1 VIFSRAVR
9 VPWRQARA
17 RVVSDAPAIPLGL
30 YLHFPWCVSKCPY
43 CDFNSYTLREPL
55 GERAYVDALLLDVE
69 TQLELRGDFISDRP
83 ITTVFMGGG
92 TPSLFSPESIGR
104 VLDRIKEI
112 HPVLVDAEITL
123 EANPATVERGL
134 FTGYAAAGI
143 NRISLG
149 AQTFDREALRRLG
162 RIHVPEDV
170 HRSASELHAAGID
183 NFNID
188 LMYGLPE
195 QSVEGAMRDLDEAMA
210 LQPAQVSH
218 YHLTLEA
225 GTPFAAQPPANL
237 PSDET
242 VEITLQAALERLERR
257 GYHQYEVSAHAQ
269 RGRECAHNLLYWRF
283 GDYIG
288 AGAGAHGKLSRINPD
303 TGELEIL
310 RSHQT
315 REPRRYQRDPRGAIT
330 WAAVPLEQRPFE
342 YMLNALRLVEGFDK
356 VGFES
361 TTGLRYVAIEP
372 VVAKLQGRGLLEAA
386 GVGRWRTSVV
396 GRRFLNDILVEFLPP
411 KP

>member
-1 VIFSRAVR
+1 MIFSRAVL
-9 VPWRQARA
+9 PSWRRDRA
-17 RVVSDAPAIPLGL
+17 RVVTETLAIPLGL

-55 GERAYVDALLLDVE
+55 GERAYVDALLTDVE
-69 TQLELRGDFISDRP
+69 SQLELRGDFVSGRP
-83 ITTVFMGGG
+83 ITTIFMGGG
-92 TPSLFSPESIGR
+92 TPSLFSPESIAR
-104 VLDRIKEI
+104 VIGRIKEM
-112 HPVLVDAEITL
+112 HPVSGDAEVTL

-134 FTGYAAAGI
+134 FTGYAEAGV

-149 AQTFDREALRRLG
+149 AQTFDRAALHRLG
-162 RIHVPEDV
+162 RIHQPEDV
-170 HRSASELHAAGID
+170 YRSASELHAAGID

-195 QSVEGAMRDLDEAMA
+195 QSVEGAMRDIDEAIA

-218 YHLTLEA
+218 YHLTLEP

-242 VEITLQAALERLERR
+242 VEITLQAALERLEQQ

-288 AGAGAHGKLSRINPD
+288 AGAGAHGKWSRIDPD

-330 WAAVPLEQRPFE
+330 WAAVPPEQRPFE
-342 YMLNALRLVEGFDK
+342 YLLNALRLVDGFDEA
-356 VGFES
+356 GFES
-361 TTGLRYVAIEP
+361 ATGLRYSTIDA
-372 VVAKLQGRGLLEAA
+372 VVSKLRGRGLLEAA
-386 GVGRWRTSVV
+386 GIGRWRSSAV

>member
-1 VIFSRAVR
+1 
-9 VPWRQARA
+9 
-17 RVVSDAPAIPLGL
+17 
-30 YLHFPWCVSKCPY
+30 
-43 CDFNSYTLREPL
+43 LREPL
-55 GERAYVDALLLDVE
+55 GEKSYIDALLLDVE
-69 TQLELRGDFISDRP
+69 SQLELHSDFVIGRP

-92 TPSLFSPESIGR
+92 TPSLFSPDSIGR
-104 VLDRIKEI
+104 VLERIKEI
-112 HPVLVDAEITL
+112 HPISMDAEITL

-134 FTGYAAAGI
+134 FAGYASAGI

-149 AQTFDREALRRLG
+149 AQSFDRESLRRLG

-188 LMYGLPE
+188 LMYGLPA
-195 QSVEGAMRDLDEAMA
+195 QSVEGAMRDIGEAMA

-218 YHLTLEA
+218 YHLTLEP

-237 PSDET
+237 PTDET
-242 VEITLQAALERLERR
+242 VELILQRALEQFEQH
-257 GYHQYEVSAHAQ
+257 GYRQYEVSAHA
-269 RGRECAHNLLYWRF
+269 RLGRECAHNLLYWRF

-288 AGAGAHGKLSRINPD
+288 AGAGAHGKWSRINPD
-303 TGELEIL
+303 TGALDII

-330 WAAVPLEQRPFE
+330 WSVVPSEQRPFE
-342 YMLNALRLVEGFDK
+342 YLLNALRLIEGFDEA
-356 VGFES
+356 GFMS
-361 TTGLRYVAIEP
+361 ATGIPYEAIRDT
-372 VVAKLQGRGLLEAA
+372 VSALDRRGLLESAPQ
-386 GVGRWRTSVV
+386 GRWRASKV
-396 GRRFLNDILVEFLPP
+396 GQRFLNDILVEFLPP

>member
-1 VIFSRAVR
+1 
-9 VPWRQARA
+9 
-17 RVVSDAPAIPLGL
+17 VSDAPAIPLGL

-330 WAAVPLEQRPFE
+330 WTAVPLEQRPFE

>member
-1 VIFSRAVR
+1 M
-9 VPWRQARA
+9 
-17 RVVSDAPAIPLGL
+17 SDTPAIPLGL

-55 GERAYVDALLLDVE
+55 GEHAYVDALLIDLE
-69 TQLELRGDFISDRP
+69 TQLQRRGDFVAGRP
-83 ITTVFMGGG
+83 INTVFMGGG
-92 TPSLFSPESIGR
+92 TPSLFSPDSIAR
-104 VLDRIKEI
+104 LLERIKAM
-112 HPVLVDAEITL
+112 HPVSVDAEITL

-134 FTGYAAAGI
+134 FTGYAAAGV

-162 RIHVPEDV
+162 RIHLPEDV

-195 QSVEGAMRDLDEAMA
+195 QSVDSAMRDLDEAMT

-218 YHLTLEA
+218 YHLTLEP

-237 PSDET
+237 PSDEI
-242 VEITLQAALERLERR
+242 VEITLQAALERLEQQ
-257 GYHQYEVSAHAQ
+257 GYHQYEISAHAR

-288 AGAGAHGKLSRINPD
+288 VGAGAHGKWSRMDPD
-303 TGELEIL
+303 TGELEIV

-330 WAAVPLEQRPFE
+330 WAAVPPEQRPFE
-342 YMLNALRLVEGFDK
+342 FMLNALRLIDGFDAA
-356 VGFES
+356 GFER
-361 TTGLRYVAIEP
+361 TTGLRYGAIDA
-372 VVAKLQGRGLLEAA
+372 VIAKLEGRGLLEAA
-386 GVGRWRTSVV
+386 GAGRWRTSGV
-396 GRRFLNDILVEFLPP
+396 GRRFLNDSLVEFLPP

>member
-1 VIFSRAVR
+1 M
-9 VPWRQARA
+9 
-17 RVVSDAPAIPLGL
+17 SDTPAIPLGL

-55 GERAYVDALLLDVE
+55 GEHAYVDALLIDLE
-69 TQLELRGDFISDRP
+69 TQLQRRGDFVAGRP

-92 TPSLFSPESIGR
+92 TPSLFSPDSIAR
-104 VLDRIKEI
+104 VLERIKAM
-112 HPVLVDAEITL
+112 HPVSVDAEITL

-134 FTGYAAAGI
+134 FTGYAAAGV

-162 RIHVPEDV
+162 RIHLPEDV

-195 QSVEGAMRDLDEAMA
+195 QSVDSAMRDLDEAMT

-218 YHLTLEA
+218 YHLTLEP

-237 PSDET
+237 PSDEI
-242 VEITLQAALERLERR
+242 VEITLQAALERLEQQ
-257 GYHQYEVSAHAQ
+257 GYHQYEISAHAR

-288 AGAGAHGKLSRINPD
+288 VGAGAHGKWSRMDPD
-303 TGELEIL
+303 TGELEIV

-330 WAAVPLEQRPFE
+330 WAAVPPEQRPFE
-342 YMLNALRLVEGFDK
+342 FMLNALRLIDGFDAA
-356 VGFES
+356 GFER
-361 TTGLRYVAIEP
+361 TTGLRYGAIDA
-372 VVAKLQGRGLLEAA
+372 VIAKLEGRGLLEAA
-386 GVGRWRTSVV
+386 GAGRWRTSGV
-396 GRRFLNDILVEFLPP
+396 GRRFLNDSLVEFLPP

>member
-1 VIFSRAVR
+1 VTKTL
-9 VPWRQARA
+9 
-17 RVVSDAPAIPLGL
+17 DIPLGL

-55 GERAYVDALLLDVE
+55 GELAYVDALLIDLE
-69 TQLELRGDFISDRP
+69 TQLQQHGDFVSGRP

-92 TPSLFSPESIGR
+92 TPSLFSAESIAR
-104 VLDRIKEI
+104 VLGRIKEM
-112 HPVLVDAEITL
+112 HPVSVDAEITL

-134 FTGYAAAGI
+134 FTGYAAAGV

-149 AQTFDREALRRLG
+149 AQTFDRAALQRLG
-162 RIHVPEDV
+162 RIHLPEDV

-195 QSVEGAMRDLDEAMA
+195 QSVDSAMRDLDEAIA

-218 YHLTLEA
+218 YHLTLEP
-225 GTPFAAQPPANL
+225 GTPFAAQPPARL

-242 VEITLQAALERLERR
+242 VEITLQAALKRLEQQ
-257 GYHQYEVSAHAQ
+257 GYHQYEISAHAQ

-288 AGAGAHGKLSRINPD
+288 VGAGAHGKWSRIDPD

-330 WAAVPLEQRPFE
+330 WAAVPSEQRSFE
-342 YMLNALRLVEGFDK
+342 YMLNALRLVDGFDEA
-356 VGFES
+356 GFER
-361 TTGLRYVAIEP
+361 TTGLPYGAIDA
-372 VVAKLQGRGLLEAA
+372 VIAKLVGRGLLEAA
-386 GVGRWRTSVV
+386 GAGRWRTSAV

>member
-1 VIFSRAVR
+1 M
-9 VPWRQARA
+9 
-17 RVVSDAPAIPLGL
+17 SDTPAIPLGL

-55 GERAYVDALLLDVE
+55 GEHAYVDALLIDLE
-69 TQLELRGDFISDRP
+69 TQLQRRGDFVAGRP
-83 ITTVFMGGG
+83 INTVFMGGG
-92 TPSLFSPESIGR
+92 TPSLFSPDSIAR
-104 VLDRIKEI
+104 VLERIRAM
-112 HPVLVDAEITL
+112 HPVSVDAEITL

-134 FTGYAAAGI
+134 FTGYAAAGV

-162 RIHVPEDV
+162 RIHLPEDV

-195 QSVEGAMRDLDEAMA
+195 QSVDSAMRDLDEAMA

-218 YHLTLEA
+218 YHLTLEP

-237 PSDET
+237 PSDEI
-242 VEITLQAALERLERR
+242 VEITLQAALERLEQQ
-257 GYHQYEVSAHAQ
+257 GYHQYEISAHAR

-288 AGAGAHGKLSRINPD
+288 VGAGAHGKWSRMDPD
-303 TGELEIL
+303 TGELEIV

-330 WAAVPLEQRPFE
+330 WAAVPPEQRPFE
-342 YMLNALRLVEGFDK
+342 FMLNALRLIDGFDAA
-356 VGFES
+356 GFER
-361 TTGLRYVAIEP
+361 TTGLRYGAIDA
-372 VVAKLQGRGLLEAA
+372 VIAKLEGRGLLEAA
-386 GVGRWRTSVV
+386 GAGRWRTSGV
-396 GRRFLNDILVEFLPP
+396 GRRFLNDSLVEFLPP

>member
-1 VIFSRAVR
+1 M
-9 VPWRQARA
+9 
-17 RVVSDAPAIPLGL
+17 SDTPAIPLGL

-55 GERAYVDALLLDVE
+55 GEHAYVDALLIDLE
-69 TQLELRGDFISDRP
+69 TQLQRRGDFVAGRP
-83 ITTVFMGGG
+83 INTVFMGGG
-92 TPSLFSPESIGR
+92 TPSLFSPDSIAR
-104 VLDRIKEI
+104 VLERIRAM
-112 HPVLVDAEITL
+112 HPVSVDAEITL

-134 FTGYAAAGI
+134 FTGYAAAGV

-162 RIHVPEDV
+162 RIHLPEDV

-195 QSVEGAMRDLDEAMA
+195 QSVDSAMRDLDEAMT

-218 YHLTLEA
+218 YHLTLEP

-237 PSDET
+237 PSDEI
-242 VEITLQAALERLERR
+242 VEITLQAALERLEQQ
-257 GYHQYEVSAHAQ
+257 GYHQYEISAHAR

-288 AGAGAHGKLSRINPD
+288 VGAGAHGKWSRMDPD
-303 TGELEIL
+303 TGELEIV

-330 WAAVPLEQRPFE
+330 WAAVPPEQRPFE
-342 YMLNALRLVEGFDK
+342 FMLNALRLIDGFDAA
-356 VGFES
+356 GFER
-361 TTGLRYVAIEP
+361 TTGLRYGAIDA
-372 VVAKLQGRGLLEAA
+372 VIAKLEGRGLLEAA
-386 GVGRWRTSVV
+386 GAGRWRTSGV
-396 GRRFLNDILVEFLPP
+396 GRRFLNDSLVEFLPP

>member
-1 VIFSRAVR
+1 MTN
-9 VPWRQARA
+9 PL
-17 RVVSDAPAIPLGL
+17 AIPLGL

-55 GERAYVDALLLDVE
+55 GEKSYIDALLLDVE
-69 TQLELRGDFISDRP
+69 SQLELHSDFVIGRP

-92 TPSLFSPESIGR
+92 TPSLFSPDAIGR
-104 VLDRIKEI
+104 VLERIRAI
-112 HPVLVDAEITL
+112 HPISLDAEITL

-134 FTGYAAAGI
+134 FTGYASAGI

-149 AQTFDREALRRLG
+149 AQSFDRESLRRLG

-188 LMYGLPE
+188 LMYGLPA
-195 QSVEGAMRDLDEAMA
+195 QSVEGAMRDLEEAMA

-218 YHLTLEA
+218 YHLTLEP

-237 PSDET
+237 PTDET
-242 VEITLQAALERLERR
+242 VELILQRALEQLEHH
-257 GYHQYEVSAHAQ
+257 GYHQYEVSAHAR

-283 GDYIG
+283 GDYSG
-288 AGAGAHGKLSRINPD
+288 AGAGAHGKWSRINPD
-303 TGELEIL
+303 TGALDII

-330 WAAVPLEQRPFE
+330 WSVVPSEQRPFE
-342 YMLNALRLVEGFDK
+342 YLLNALRLIEGF
-356 VGFES
+356 VEAGFVS
-361 TTGLRYVAIEP
+361 ATGIPYEAIRDT
-372 VVAKLQGRGLLEAA
+372 VSALDRRGLLESAPQ
-386 GVGRWRTSVV
+386 GRWRASKV
-396 GRRFLNDILVEFLPP
+396 GQRFLNDILVEFLPP

>member
-1 VIFSRAVR
+1 M
-9 VPWRQARA
+9 
-17 RVVSDAPAIPLGL
+17 SDTPAIPLGL

-55 GERAYVDALLLDVE
+55 GEHAYVDALLIDLE
-69 TQLELRGDFISDRP
+69 TQLQRRGDFVAGRP

-92 TPSLFSPESIGR
+92 TPSLFSPDSIAR
-104 VLDRIKEI
+104 VLERIRAM
-112 HPVLVDAEITL
+112 HPVFVDAEITL

-134 FTGYAAAGI
+134 FTGYAAAGV

-162 RIHVPEDV
+162 RIHLPEDV

-195 QSVEGAMRDLDEAMA
+195 QSVDSAMRDLDEAMA

-218 YHLTLEA
+218 YHLTLEP
-225 GTPFAAQPPANL
+225 GTPFAAQPPANF
-237 PSDET
+237 PSDEI
-242 VEITLQAALERLERR
+242 VEITLQAALERLEQQ
-257 GYHQYEVSAHAQ
+257 GYHQYEISAHAR

-288 AGAGAHGKLSRINPD
+288 VGAGAHGKWSRMDPD
-303 TGELEIL
+303 TGELEIV

-330 WAAVPLEQRPFE
+330 WAAVPPEQRPFE
-342 YMLNALRLVEGFDK
+342 FMLNALRLIDGFDAA
-356 VGFES
+356 GFER
-361 TTGLRYVAIEP
+361 TTGLRYGAIDA
-372 VVAKLQGRGLLEAA
+372 VIAKLEGRGLLEAA
-386 GVGRWRTSVV
+386 GAGRWRTSGV
-396 GRRFLNDILVEFLPP
+396 GRRFLNDSLVEFLPP

>member
-1 VIFSRAVR
+1 
-9 VPWRQARA
+9 
-17 RVVSDAPAIPLGL
+17 
-30 YLHFPWCVSKCPY
+30 
-43 CDFNSYTLREPL
+43 
-55 GERAYVDALLLDVE
+55 
-69 TQLELRGDFISDRP
+69 
-83 ITTVFMGGG
+83 MGGG

-386 GVGRWRTSVV
+386 GVGRWRTSVL

>member
-1 VIFSRAVR
+1 M
-9 VPWRQARA
+9 
-17 RVVSDAPAIPLGL
+17 SDTPAIPLGL

-55 GERAYVDALLLDVE
+55 GEHAYVDALLIDLE
-69 TQLELRGDFISDRP
+69 TQLQRRGDFVAGRP

-92 TPSLFSPESIGR
+92 TPSLFSPDSIAR
-104 VLDRIKEI
+104 LLERIKAM
-112 HPVLVDAEITL
+112 HPVSVDAEITL

-134 FTGYAAAGI
+134 FTGYAAAGV

-162 RIHVPEDV
+162 RIHLPEDV

-195 QSVEGAMRDLDEAMA
+195 QSVDSAMRDLDEAMT

-218 YHLTLEA
+218 YHLTLEP

-237 PSDET
+237 PSDEI
-242 VEITLQAALERLERR
+242 VEITLQAALERLEQQ
-257 GYHQYEVSAHAQ
+257 GYHQYEISAHAR

-288 AGAGAHGKLSRINPD
+288 VGAGAHGKWSRMDPD
-303 TGELEIL
+303 TGELEIV

-330 WAAVPLEQRPFE
+330 WAAVPPEQRPFE
-342 YMLNALRLVEGFDK
+342 FMLNALRLIDGFDAA
-356 VGFES
+356 GFER
-361 TTGLRYVAIEP
+361 TTGLRYGAIDA
-372 VVAKLQGRGLLEAA
+372 VIAKLEGRGLLEAA
-386 GVGRWRTSVV
+386 GAGRWRTSGV
-396 GRRFLNDILVEFLPP
+396 GRRFLNDSLVEFLPP

>member
-1 VIFSRAVR
+1 MAT
-9 VPWRQARA
+9 
-17 RVVSDAPAIPLGL
+17 DALAISLGL

-55 GERAYVDALLLDVE
+55 GERAYVDALLLDIE
-69 TQLELRGDFISDRP
+69 TQFELRGDSISDRP

-104 VLDRIKEI
+104 VLERVKEI
-112 HPVLVDAEITL
+112 HPISADAEITL

-134 FTGYAAAGI
+134 FTGYAAAGV

-149 AQTFDREALRRLG
+149 AQSFDRDALRRLG
-162 RIHVPEDV
+162 RIHLPEDV

-195 QSVEGAMRDLDEAMA
+195 QSVEGAIRDLDTAIA
-210 LQPAQVSH
+210 LQPAQISH
-218 YHLTLEA
+218 YHLTLEP

-242 VEITLQAALERLERR
+242 VEMTLQAALERLEQQ
-257 GYHQYEVSAHAQ
+257 GYHQYEVSAHAR

-288 AGAGAHGKLSRINPD
+288 AGAGAHGKWSRVDPD
-303 TGELEIL
+303 SGELQIL

-315 REPRRYQRDPRGAIT
+315 REPRRYQRDPRSAIT
-330 WAAVPLEQRPFE
+330 WAAVAPEQRPFE
-342 YMLNALRLVEGFDK
+342 YMLNALRLVDGFDAA
-356 VGFES
+356 GFES
-361 TTGLRYVAIEP
+361 MTGVHYAAIDA
-372 VVAKLQGRGLLEAA
+372 VVSKLQGRGLLE
-386 GVGRWRTSVV
+386 GTGPGRWRTSAV
-396 GRRFLNDILVEFLPP
+396 GRRFLNDILVEFLPS

>member
-1 VIFSRAVR
+1 VT
-9 VPWRQARA
+9 
-17 RVVSDAPAIPLGL
+17 DTLAIPLGL

-55 GERAYVDALLLDVE
+55 GERSYIDALLLDVE
-69 TQLELRGDFISDRP
+69 AQLELRGDFVSGRP

-92 TPSLFSPESIGR
+92 TPSLFSPESIAQ
-104 VLDRIKEI
+104 VLERIKEM
-112 HPVLVDAEITL
+112 HPIVTNAEITL

-134 FTGYAAAGI
+134 FAGYAGAGV

-149 AQTFDREALRRLG
+149 AQSFDREALHRLG

-170 HRSASELHAAGID
+170 HRSASELHAAGIG
-183 NFNID
+183 NFNVD
-188 LMYGLPE
+188 LMYGLPA
-195 QSVEGAMRDLDEAMA
+195 QSVEGAMRDLDEAIA

-218 YHLTLEA
+218 YHLTLEP

-237 PSDET
+237 PTDET
-242 VEITLQAALERLERR
+242 VELTLQRALERLEQH
-257 GYHQYEVSAHAQ
+257 GYHQYEVSAHAR

-288 AGAGAHGKLSRINPD
+288 AGAGAHGKWSRINPE
-303 TGELEIL
+303 TGELDII
-310 RSHQT
+310 RSHQI

-330 WAAVPLEQRPFE
+330 WSAVPIEQRPFE
-342 YMLNALRLVEGFDK
+342 YLLNALRLVEGFDEA
-356 VGFES
+356 GFAIA
-361 TTGLRYVAIEP
+361 TGTPYETIADAVSALCR
-372 VVAKLQGRGLLEAA
+372 RGLLEPAPQ
-386 GVGRWRTSVV
+386 GRWRASKV
-396 GRRFLNDILVEFLPP
+396 GQRFLNDILVEFLPP

>member
-1 VIFSRAVR
+1 MAT
-9 VPWRQARA
+9 
-17 RVVSDAPAIPLGL
+17 DALAISLGL

-55 GERAYVDALLLDVE
+55 GERAYVDALLFDIE
-69 TQLELRGDFISDRP
+69 TQFELRGDFILDRP

-104 VLDRIKEI
+104 VLERVKEI
-112 HPVLVDAEITL
+112 HPISADAEITL

-134 FTGYAAAGI
+134 FTGYAAAGV

-149 AQTFDREALRRLG
+149 AQSFDRDALRRLG
-162 RIHVPEDV
+162 RIHLPEDV

-195 QSVEGAMRDLDEAMA
+195 QSVEGAIRDLDTAIA

-218 YHLTLEA
+218 YHLTLEP

-242 VEITLQAALERLERR
+242 VEMTLQAALERLEQQ
-257 GYHQYEVSAHAQ
+257 GYHQYEVSAHAR

-288 AGAGAHGKLSRINPD
+288 AGAGAHGKWSRVDPD
-303 TGELEIL
+303 SGELQIL

-315 REPRRYQRDPRGAIT
+315 REPRRYQRDPRSAIT
-330 WAAVPLEQRPFE
+330 WAAVAPEQRPFE
-342 YMLNALRLVEGFDK
+342 YMLNALRLVDGFDAA
-356 VGFES
+356 GFES
-361 TTGLRYVAIEP
+361 MTGVHYAAIDA
-372 VVAKLQGRGLLEAA
+372 VVSKLQGRGLLE
-386 GVGRWRTSVV
+386 GTGPGRWRTSAV
-396 GRRFLNDILVEFLPP
+396 GRRFLNDILVEFLPS

>member
-1 VIFSRAVR
+1 M
-9 VPWRQARA
+9 
-17 RVVSDAPAIPLGL
+17 SDSPVIPLGL

-55 GERAYVDALLLDVE
+55 GERAYVDALLLDIE
-69 TQLELRGDFISDRP
+69 SQLELRGDFIAGRP
-83 ITTVFMGGG
+83 ITTIFMGGG

-104 VLDRIKEI
+104 VLEQVKEK
-112 HPVLVDAEITL
+112 HPIAAEAEITL

-134 FTGYAAAGI
+134 FAGYAAVGI

-149 AQTFDREALRRLG
+149 AQSFDREALRKLG
-162 RIHVPEDV
+162 RIHTPEDV

-188 LMYGLPE
+188 LMYGLPG
-195 QSVEGAMRDLDEAMA
+195 QSVEGALADLREALLLA
-210 LQPAQVSH
+210 PAQISH
-218 YHLTLEA
+218 YHLTLEP

-242 VEITLQAALERLERR
+242 VEATLQAALERLEAQ
-257 GYHQYEVSAHAQ
+257 GYYQYEVSAHAK

-288 AGAGAHGKLSRINPD
+288 AGAGAHGKWSRRHSE
-303 TGELEIL
+303 TGELEIM

-315 REPRRYQRDPRGAIT
+315 REPRRYQRDPRGSIT
-330 WAAVPLEQRPFE
+330 WSSVPSEQRPFE
-342 YMLNALRLVEGFDK
+342 YLLNALRLIDGFDEA
-356 VGFES
+356 GFEAS
-361 TTGLRYVAIEP
+361 TGLRYTAIADT
-372 VVAKLQGRGLLEAA
+372 VTALSRRGLLEAA
-386 GVGRWRTSVV
+386 GAARWRATPT
-396 GRRFLNDILVEFLPP
+396 GQRFLNDILVEFLPP

>member
-1 VIFSRAVR
+1 MT
-9 VPWRQARA
+9 
-17 RVVSDAPAIPLGL
+17 DTLAIPLGL

-55 GERAYVDALLLDVE
+55 GERSYIDALLLDVE
-69 TQLELRGDFISDRP
+69 AQLELRGDFVSGRP

-92 TPSLFSPESIGR
+92 TPSLFSPESIAQ
-104 VLDRIKEI
+104 VLERIKEM
-112 HPVLVDAEITL
+112 HPIATNAEITL

-134 FTGYAAAGI
+134 FAGYAGAGV

-149 AQTFDREALRRLG
+149 AQSFDREALHRLG

-170 HRSASELHAAGID
+170 HRSASELHAAGIG

-188 LMYGLPE
+188 LMYGLPA
-195 QSVEGAMRDLDEAMA
+195 QSVEGAMRDLDEAIA

-218 YHLTLEA
+218 YHLTLEP

-237 PSDET
+237 PTDET
-242 VEITLQAALERLERR
+242 VELTLQRALERLEQH
-257 GYHQYEVSAHAQ
+257 GYHQYEVSAHAR

-288 AGAGAHGKLSRINPD
+288 AGAGAHGKWSRINPE
-303 TGELEIL
+303 TGELDII
-310 RSHQT
+310 RSHQI

-330 WAAVPLEQRPFE
+330 WSAVPIEQRPFE
-342 YMLNALRLVEGFDK
+342 YLLNALRLVEGFDEA
-356 VGFES
+356 GFAIA
-361 TTGLRYVAIEP
+361 TGTPYEAIADA
-372 VVAKLQGRGLLEAA
+372 VSALCRRGLLEPASQ
-386 GVGRWRTSVV
+386 GRWRASKV
-396 GRRFLNDILVEFLPP
+396 GQRFLNDILVEFLPP